1 MNLNNSQ
8 QDAVFNSGG
17 NLLIK
22 ASPGSGKT
30 RTLVARASY
39 KLDSIPK
46 HKSIALI
53 TYTNA
58 GADEIY
64 SRLEI
69 NNNAFIGTIH
79 SFCLEFI
86 LRPFGWIHKWS
97 RPKVISFELKELFFE
112 ENPDIIL
119 DKEFG
124 QNKFDELDK
133 IKYNLD
139 GNLDLDVNW
148 EHEVS
153 LEEVARRYYSFQ
165 KEHLVI
171 DFNEILYRSFKLV
184 SEQKFIAKSL
194 SSKFQEI
201 LVDEFQDTNLY
212 QYKILKEIHDNG
224 NCGFFIVGDDKQKIF
239 SFAGAIEDSFS
250 KAKCDFEASEKVLT
264 ETYRS
269 TNNIVETYKKLFTNH
284 PVIENKSPISDLNLE
299 VTFYETKSS
308 NHKDIVNWFVNEL
321 LDTCKIPIDEIA
333 ILSTSWYSGYPV
345 SKSLRKDHNIVGLGA
360 LPHKYINNST
370 INLLKSLARYHTKS
384 NIKNLRAVR
393 RNIDIHLLD
402 NDIVFPE
409 KVLIKKTNF
418 LISKFIKINMLN
430 SLEDGLEE
438 IKKIF
443 ESIFGITDSVF
454 ENVIELIDN
463 DEKKKWTIKKYI
475 QTISGVN
482 GIFCDTIHKS
492 KGLEFD
498 AVILNGVNEN
508 KIPYQKL
515 IDKSNWTY
523 EELTEED
530 IENGRNLLYVALS
543 RARKYLI
550 ILHNWKP
557 SMFIEIVKH

>member
-1 MNLNNSQ
+1 MILNNSQ
-8 QDAVFNSGG
+8 KDAVFNSDG

-58 GADEIY
+58 GADEIS

-69 NNNAFIGTIH
+69 SNNAFIGTIH

-86 LRPFGWIHKWS
+86 LRPFGWIYKWS

-133 IKYNLD
+133 IQHNLD
-139 GNLDLDVNW
+139 GNLDLDFDW
-148 EHEVS
+148 EHEIS
-153 LEEVARRYYSFQ
+153 LEEVAKRYYIFQ
-165 KEHLVI
+165 KQHLVI
-171 DFNEILYRSFKLV
+171 DFNEILYRSFKLI

-212 QYKILKEIHDNG
+212 QYKILKEINDNG
-224 NCGFFIVGDDKQKIF
+224 NCGFFMVGDDKQKIF

-250 KAKCDFEASEKVLT
+250 MAKCDFEAAEYILT

-269 TNNIVETYKKLFTNH
+269 TNHIVNTYKKLFINH
-284 PVIENKSPISDLNLE
+284 PVIENKSSISDLNVE
-299 VTFYETKSS
+299 VIFYKTESS
-308 NHKDIVNWFVNEL
+308 NHNNIVNLLVNQL
-321 LDTCKIPIDEIA
+321 LDFFKIPIDEIA

-345 SKSLRKDHNIVGLGA
+345 SKSLRKNHNIVGLGA

-370 INLLKSLARYHTKS
+370 INLLKSLSRYHTKS
-384 NIKNLRAVR
+384 SIRNLRAVK

-409 KVLIKKTNF
+409 KLLIKKTNF
-418 LISKFIKINMLN
+418 LISNFIKINMSN
-430 SLEDGLEE
+430 SIEVGLEE

-443 ESIFGITDSVF
+443 ESTFGITDSVF
-454 ENVIELIDN
+454 ENVIGLIDD
-463 DEKKKWTIKKYI
+463 DEKKKWTIKKYVH
-475 QTISGVN
+475 TISGVN

-515 IDKSNWTY
+515 IDRSSWTY
-523 EELTEED
+523 EQLTDVD

-557 SMFIEIVKH
+557 SMFIEVLKQ